1 MDTDAVFHVAG
12 CLPVWAAQKYTRAQK
27 PQRKPRQRAKTGKN
41 SAVFVSELSG

>member
-12 CLPVWAAQKYTRAQK
+12 CLPVWTAQKYTRVQK
-27 PQRKPRQRAKTGKN
+27 PQQKPRQRAKTGEN